1 MPPLPEP
8 RIDDNSTADLTEV
21 IRDRRRQVWR
31 QRLLLIGAAAAIL
44 AIAAVLWF
52 SPLLALEKVGVK
64 GSELLDHEQVSEF
77 VLDAN
82 GGTPLPRVR
91 TGTVEKTVL
100 KEFPRAKEAAVHYS
114 GPRSLSI
121 EITDRVPVLAI
132 TTTAGFELFDDEA
145 VNLGTVK
152 SPPGDVTVLEESGGP
167 PDQETVAAVIRFM
180 AELRPELRADL
191 TSIHAKDDKNLAGV
205 IDTGKT
211 KAKVVFGDS
220 TSASLKM
227 RTALQLAADGR
238 TDIDVSV
245 PSVPVT
251 N

>member
-1 MPPLPEP
+1 M
-8 RIDDNSTADLTEV
+8 
-21 IRDRRRQVWR
+21 
-31 QRLLLIGAAAAIL
+31 
-44 AIAAVLWF
+44 
-52 SPLLALEKVGVK
+52 ALDKVSVK
-64 GSELLDHEQVSEF
+64 GSELVDHEQVSKS
-77 VLDAN
+77 VLDTE

-91 TGTVEKTVL
+91 PGAVEKNIL
-100 KEFPRAKEAAVHYS
+100 KEFPRAKEASVHYS

-121 EITDRVPVLAI
+121 EITDRDPVLAI
-132 TTTAGFELFDDEA
+132 TTTSGFKLFDDEA

-152 SPPGDVTVLEESGGP
+152 KAPKGVTVLEESGGA
-167 PDQETVAAVIRFM
+167 PDQKTVAAVIRFM
-180 AELRPELRADL
+180 AELRPQVRSDL
-191 TSIHAKDDKNLAGV
+191 ASIHAKDENNIAGV
-205 IDTGKT
+205 IDTGKA

-220 TSASLKM
+220 TNASLKM